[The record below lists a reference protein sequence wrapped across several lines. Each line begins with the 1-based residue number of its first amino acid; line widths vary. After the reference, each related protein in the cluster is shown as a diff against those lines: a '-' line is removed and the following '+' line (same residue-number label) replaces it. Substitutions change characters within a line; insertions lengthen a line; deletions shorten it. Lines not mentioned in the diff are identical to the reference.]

1 MKATPRE
8 KAPRHPIQEHRQAM
22 DTTTSTPLT
31 PDAAAARVSTPRPE
45 ISATASP
52 TSPAQADLLFQRL
65 DCLSGRGRESEA
77 EALDDLIASLK
88 ERGGGRPLLDAL
100 LLKARFDLGLPLIPL
115 NSLSDLAEPVRS
127 QYEDRYVEAIRAV
140 GQGLLNAGK
149 LLEAWP
155 YFRVLGEK
163 EPIVRAIDAYT
174 PGAPGEELDPS
185 FHGVVDLA
193 FNQGVHPVKGFGWI
207 LEHYGTCSA
216 ISSFEHLPSDE
227 AVRRVCAEHLIRHLH
242 EHLVFSLRSDL
253 ERRGGASSLP
263 PEGTPISDLLA
274 GHEELFA
281 DDAYHIDVSHLTAT
295 VRLGPLAH
303 DPEVLKLAR
312 DLTEYGRRLSPRHQY
327 EGDPPFERV
336 FEDHAVYFDIR
347 LGRDVEN
354 GLAHFRAKLPPP
366 PPPSSEAAAP
376 ADVEES
382 DARTWDPGGESDL
395 YSTLPAQVLAKILVQ
410 LDRHEDALEI
420 VAQHL
425 ASIPE
430 GAIPGLPSL
439 AQLCKRANRLDRLA
453 ALSRQRNDPVQFAAA
468 RLER

>member
-1 MKATPRE
+1 
-8 KAPRHPIQEHRQAM
+8 M
-22 DTTTSTPLT
+22 DTSTTST
-31 PDAAAARVSTPRPE
+31 
-45 ISATASP
+45 TANPP
-52 TSPAQADLLFQRL
+52 TH
-65 DCLSGRGRESEA
+65 RESSA
-77 EALDDLIASLK
+77 MSALGGSETPVPSARCADDDLFEILEGATQTKAEVLDRLIDCMK
-88 ERGGGRPLLDAL
+88 QRGGGRPLLDAL

-115 NSLSDLAEPVRS
+115 NSLSDLEEPIRS
-127 QYEDRYVEAIRAV
+127 QYEDRYVEAIRMV
-140 GQGLLNAGK
+140 GRGLLDAGK

-163 EPIVRAIDAYT
+163 EPIVRAIEDYAAGP
-174 PGAPGEELDPS
+174 PGQELDPN

-216 ISSFEHLPSDE
+216 ISSFEHLPGE
-227 AVRRVCAEHLIRHLH
+227 EEVRRQCAEQLIRHLH
-242 EHLVFSLRSDL
+242 GHLVFSLRSDL
-253 ERRGGASSLP
+253 QRRSGPADP
-263 PEGTPISDLLA
+263 PAEGTPISELLA
-274 GHEELFA
+274 GQDALFA

-295 VRLGPLAH
+295 VRLGPLAR
-303 DPEVLKLAR
+303 DPEVLRLAK

-347 LGRDVEN
+347 LGRDVEQ
-354 GLAHFRAKLPPP
+354 GLAHFRAKLP
-366 PPPSSEAAAP
+366 AAAASAVAEAP
-376 ADVEES
+376 IEAVDQDAVEEPES
-382 DARTWDPGGESDL
+382 RTWDPGDESDL

-410 LDRHEDALEI
+410 LDRHEEALEV

-425 ASIPE
+425 SRIPE
-430 GAIPGLPSL
+430 GAIPGLPTL
-439 AQLCKRANRLDRLA
+439 AQLCKRANRLDRLE